1 MAKRL
6 WTIRVGR
13 EENLLNSYG
22 TQQVPV
28 QNPMIFRSDGQVS
41 QDMKDKLRCVK
52 TGDFFFCQKYE
63 AEKYQKISKHPGSS
77 PAHQTIQKSFLS
89 SNKWIKEFG
98 DAGAPENQWGEPAEN
113 ARSDINC
120 HIQCTLPNTSHW
132 EKENLWGLCP
142 VSFFLSSFPWG

>member
-52 TGDFFFCQKYE
+52 TGVF
-63 AEKYQKISKHPGSS
+63 
-77 PAHQTIQKSFLS
+77 
-89 SNKWIKEFG
+89 
-98 DAGAPENQWGEPAEN
+98 
-113 ARSDINC
+113 
-120 HIQCTLPNTSHW
+120 
-132 EKENLWGLCP
+132 
-142 VSFFLSSFPWG
+142 FFLSEIWGRKVSKDFQASRVKSSSPDYTEELPFLK